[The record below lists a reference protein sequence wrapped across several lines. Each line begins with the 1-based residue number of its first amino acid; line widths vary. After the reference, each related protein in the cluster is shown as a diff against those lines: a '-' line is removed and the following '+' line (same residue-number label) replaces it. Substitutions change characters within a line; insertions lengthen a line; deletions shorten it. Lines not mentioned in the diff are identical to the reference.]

1 MLAFNAVI
9 FAIVIVVLIKHALK
23 RSSNHNKNF
32 GSIQLMINIISIFVL
47 FGLTWIFGALT
58 ILKADRQAAQ
68 IVFTLINSF
77 QGFLIFIF
85 FCALKKE
92 VRLSWLQ
99 LLRPRDKKHKWS
111 LSSKRISTKL
121 SLLTRGTIL
130 SKPNTDET
138 VFTEEIKALGPT
150 AKLTRTL
157 SLHKRHMEEVVTVT
171 FDEGRSG
178 DDVELNL
185 CKVAKL

>member
-9 FAIVIVVLIKHALK
+9 FVIVIVVLIKHALK
-23 RSSNHNKNF
+23 RSSDHNKIS
-32 GSIQLMINIISIFVL
+32 GSIQLMINIISVFVL

-58 ILKADRQAAQ
+58 ILKADQVFQ

-85 FCALKKE
+85 FCALNKE

-111 LSSKRISTKL
+111 LSSTRPSTKL
-121 SLLTRGTIL
+121 SLMTRGTIL
-130 SKPNTDET
+130 GKPDTDET

-171 FDEGRSG
+171 FDEGQSG
-178 DDVELNL
+178 EDVELNL
-185 CKVAKL
+185 SGR

>member
-9 FAIVIVVLIKHALK
+9 FVIVIVVLIKHALK
-23 RSSNHNKNF
+23 RSSDHNKNF

-58 ILKADRQAAQ
+58 ILKADQAFQ

-99 LLRPRDKKHKWS
+99 LLRPRDKKHKLS
-111 LSSKRISTKL
+111 LSLTGTSTKL
-121 SLLTRGTIL
+121 SVLTRGTIL
-130 SKPNTDET
+130 VKTDTDET
-138 VFTEEIKALGPT
+138 VFYTEEIKALGP
-150 AKLTRTL
+150 AL
-157 SLHKRHMEEVVTVT
+157 SHLAISQASRGGPEVATVI
-171 FDEGRSG
+171 FDEEKGNG
-178 DDVELNL
+178 NNKKP
-185 CKVAKL
+185 KV

>member
-9 FAIVIVVLIKHALK
+9 FVIAIVVLIKHALK
-23 RSSNHNKNF
+23 RSSDHNKNF
-32 GSIQLMINIISIFVL
+32 GSIQLMINIISVFVL

-58 ILKADRQAAQ
+58 IVKADQAFQ

-99 LLRPRDKKHKWS
+99 LLRPRDKKHIWS
-111 LSSKRISTKL
+111 LSSTRASTKL
-121 SLLTRGTIL
+121 SLMTRGTIL
-130 SKPNTDET
+130 GKPDPDET

-150 AKLTRTL
+150 AMLTRTL
-157 SLHKRHMEEVVTVT
+157 SRHKRHMEEVVTVT
-171 FDEGRSG
+171 FDE
-178 DDVELNL
+178 DVELNL
-185 CKVAKL
+185 